1 MLLTLICCL
10 YNDAMDKKTAFI
22 GLGVMG
28 KSMASRLID
37 AGYEL
42 YIYNRTKAKGGD
54 LVAKGAIWCNTPEE
68 AARNASVIFTIV
80 GYPKDVENI
89 YLGKDGLIE
98 AAEDGKIFCDMTT
111 TKPSL
116 EVMIDSKLRE
126 KGAAFADAPVS
137 GGDRGAREGTL
148 SIMCGTDDDTFNA
161 LLPYFYV
168 MGKNIVH
175 MGPAGSGQH
184 TKMANQIVIAGTM
197 AGVSEAL
204 VYGARAGL
212 DPEKLVATIGKGAA
226 GCWTLDN
233 LAPRVIKG
241 DFAPGFMVDHFIKDM
256 SIALSEADEMGL
268 SLPSLA
274 LTRELYKAV
283 SAEGHG
289 KDGTQV
295 LIKALER
302 LSGKDEG

>member
-1 MLLTLICCL
+1 
-10 YNDAMDKKTAFI
+10 MDRKIAFI

-28 KSMASRLID
+28 RSMASRLID
-37 AGYEL
+37 AGYRL
-42 YIYNRTKAKGGD
+42 YINNRTKAKGDG
-54 LVAKGAIWCNTPEE
+54 LVAKGAIWCDTPKE
-68 AARNASVIFTIV
+68 AAMEASVIFTIV
-80 GYPKDVENI
+80 GYPKDVEDV

-98 AAEDGKIFCDMTT
+98 AAESGKIFCDMTT

-116 EVMIDSKLRE
+116 EVRIDACLRK

-148 SIMCGTDDDTFNA
+148 SIMCGTDESTFNE
-161 LLPYFYV
+161 LLPIFSV

-175 MGPAGSGQH
+175 LGPAGSGQH

-212 DPEKLVATIGKGAA
+212 DPEKLVATISKGAA

-241 DFAPGFMVDHFIKDM
+241 DYAPGFMVDHFIKDM
-256 SIALSEADEMGL
+256 SIALSEADDMGL

-283 SAEGHG
+283 SAEGYG

-295 LIKALER
+295 LVKALR
-302 LSGKDEG
+302 KLSGISEE